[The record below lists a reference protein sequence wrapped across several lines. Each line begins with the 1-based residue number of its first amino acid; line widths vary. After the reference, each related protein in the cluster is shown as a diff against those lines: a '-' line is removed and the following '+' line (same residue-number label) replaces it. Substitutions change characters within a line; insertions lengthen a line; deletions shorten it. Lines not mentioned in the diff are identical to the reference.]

1 MNNDDYNI
9 RSIPVLA
16 VFLICI
22 QSITQ
27 TVTVCMS
34 LNSCHFLAFLPMEF
48 SVIAQN

>member
-1 MNNDDYNI
+1 MLNNDDYNI

-27 TVTVCMS
+27 TVTVYVS
-34 LNSCHFLAFLPMEF
+34 KLLPL
-48 SVIAQN
+48 SRVPPNGI